1 MRTAGYGPLQHAG
14 LAAALLQALD
24 YFRRRRELLWRMTV
38 REVQARYRG
47 SWLGPLWS
55 LITPLLLLGVYA
67 FVFSVV
73 FRARWGGSPQSGQA
87 DYILTIFGNITL
99 FNLLAES
106 LNAAPGLVVGHAN
119 YVKRIV
125 FPLEILPV
133 VRLLACLVNTAI
145 SLALFV
151 IATAIVHGL
160 SWTAWLLPLTV
171 LPLALWT
178 LGLTFV
184 LSALGVFVR
193 DIGNLIGLL
202 VTMLLFLSPVF
213 FPIAS
218 LPPAWQPLL
227 AINPLAGILDNF
239 HRVMLEGLPPDWVSW
254 LLITSLGLVVLL
266 AGLSL
271 FLRAKSAFADVL

>member
-1 MRTAGYGPLQHAG
+1 MRTAGYGQLQHAG
-14 LAAALLQALD
+14 AAAALLRVPD

-55 LITPLLLLGVYA
+55 LLTPLLLLSVYA

-73 FRARWGGSPQSGQA
+73 FRARWGSGPQSGQA
-87 DYILTIFGNITL
+87 DYILTIFGNITV
-99 FNLLAES
+99 FNLFAETVT
-106 LNAAPGLVVGHAN
+106 AAPGLIIGHAN

-133 VRLLACLVNTAI
+133 VRFLACSVNSGI
-145 SLALFV
+145 SLAVFV
-151 IATAIVHGL
+151 AATAAVSGL
-160 SWTAWLLPLTV
+160 SWTAALLPLML

-178 LGLTFV
+178 LGLTFL

-202 VTMLLFLSPVF
+202 VTVMMFLSPVF
-213 FPIAS
+213 FPVSS
-218 LPPAWQPLL
+218 LPPEWQSLL
-227 AINPLAGILDNF
+227 QLNPLAGILDNF
-239 HRVMLEGLPPDWVSW
+239 HRVMLEGLPPEWASW
-254 LLITSLGLVVLL
+254 CLTTTLGLAAFL
-266 AGLSL
+266 AGLSV
-271 FLRAKSAFADVL
+271 FLRAKPAFADVL